1 MARPNTEINAGSM
14 ADIAFLLLIFF
25 LVTTTMNVD
34 SGISRIL
41 PPWVDNPQDDGMENK
56 ERNTFIIKV
65 SGNDQILVSGNRVA
79 IGQVKDMAKEFIL
92 NPTNAENLP
101 EKEMTEVPLIG
112 QFPVSLGVISLQND
126 RSTTFEAY
134 LAVQNELTRAY
145 NQVRNDLANRQFSAN
160 YSELTDAQRVAI
172 NKAIPTKISEA
183 DPVDLT
189 GKK

>member
-1 MARPNTEINAGSM
+1 MARSTPEVNAGSM

-41 PPWVDNPQDDGMENK
+41 PPWVDNPKDDGMENK

-65 SGNDQILVSGNRVA
+65 SGNDQILVSGRRVSV
-79 IGQVKDMAKEFIL
+79 GEVKDMAKEFIL
-92 NPTNAENLP
+92 NPNNAENLP
-101 EKEMTEVPLIG
+101 EKEMTEIPLIG
-112 QFPVSLGVISLQND
+112 EFPVSLGVISLQND
-126 RSTTFEAY
+126 RSTSYEAY

-145 NQVRNDLANRQFSAN
+145 NQVRNELSNRQFSAN

-172 NKAIPTKISEA
+172 NKAVPTKISEA